1 VNPAIYNSSLL
12 HWIYPGA
19 IWNIPTDEKVVYL
32 TFDDGPHATITP
44 WVMDLLETYG
54 MKATFF
60 CIGDNAAANP
70 EIIKQLVSNGHALG
84 NHTQHHLNGF
94 YNSAKTYLKE
104 IEECENYISSNL
116 FRPPYGR
123 MRRSQLNLIK
133 RTQKYKI
140 IMWSIL
146 SGDFFDS
153 LKVNKTLAHM
163 KKITKPGSIIL
174 FHDSLKAEKNLRIM
188 LPEYLDYLASQG
200 FVSKAVVL

>member
-1 VNPAIYNSSLL
+1 MNPAIYNSSLL

-19 IWNIPTDEKVVYL
+19 IWSIPTDKKVVYL

-44 WVMDLLETYG
+44 WVIDLLDDFG

-70 EIIKQLVSNGHALG
+70 EITKQLVSNGHALG

-94 YNSAKTYLKE
+94 YNNARTYLKE

-133 RTQKYKI
+133 RTQKYQI

-146 SGDFFDS
+146 SGDFFNS
-153 LKVNKTLAHM
+153 LNVNKTLAHM

-188 LPEYLDYLASQG
+188 LPEYLEYLAAQG
-200 FVSKAVVL
+200 FTSKAVIL